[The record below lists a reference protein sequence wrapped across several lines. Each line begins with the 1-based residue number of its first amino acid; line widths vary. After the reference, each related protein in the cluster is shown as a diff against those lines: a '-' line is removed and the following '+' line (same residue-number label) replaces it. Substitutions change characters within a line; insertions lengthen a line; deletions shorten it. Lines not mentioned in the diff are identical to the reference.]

1 MKTQYLMAVAVT
13 VLLASPALATSV
25 SSPALELKAATDSP
39 TAEKIQYRRCWWEN
53 GYQVC
58 DRYGGPGVYDGWNYY
73 DAPAYGWRTTPARPE
88 DYPTGSR
95 RWWDEMG
102 REDRAGS
109 GGR

>member
-1 MKTQYLMAVAVT
+1 MKTRYLIAVAVP
-13 VLLASPALATSV
+13 VLLAPTAQATSA
-25 SSPALELKAATDSP
+25 SSLALELKAATDFP
-39 TAEKIQYRRCWWEN
+39 AAEKIQYRRCWWEN

-58 DRYGGPGVYDGWNYY
+58 DWYGGYYGWNY

-95 RWWDEMG
+95 RWWDEME